1 MNKQAHRLT
10 APLQG
15 DNWRNQLRD
24 FLAQDDASLEAKFH
38 CEETA
43 LHHADYPSEPEP
55 EPFYFVAAE
64 ARFDLPTNVLSAL
77 DALTQVSD
85 IG

>member
-15 DNWRNQLRD
+15 DNWKNHLRD

-38 CEETA
+38 TDDA
-43 LHHADYPSEPEP
+43 EPEIEP
-55 EPFYFVAAE
+55 EPFYFVAPSVE

>member
-10 APLQG
+10 SPLQG
-15 DNWRNQLRD
+15 DNWKNHLRD
-24 FLAQDDASLEAKFH
+24 FLAQDDASLEAKYH
-38 CEETA
+38 TN
-43 LHHADYPSEPEP
+43 DVEPEIEP
-55 EPFYFVAAE
+55 EPFYFVAPNVE

>member
-15 DNWRNQLRD
+15 DNWKNQLRD
-24 FLAQDDASLEAKFH
+24 FLAQDDASLEAKYH
-38 CEETA
+38 TDDA
-43 LHHADYPSEPEP
+43 EPETDP
-55 EPFYFVAAE
+55 EPFYFVAPVVE
-64 ARFDLPTNVLSAL
+64 ARFVLPTNVLSAL
-77 DALTQVSD
+77 DSLTQVSD

>member
-1 MNKQAHRLT
+1 MNKQSHRLT

-38 CEETA
+38 NDDA
-43 LHHADYPSEPEP
+43 EPETDP
-55 EPFYFVAAE
+55 EPFYFVAPVVE

-77 DALTQVSD
+77 DSLTPVSD

>member
-15 DNWRNQLRD
+15 DNWRNQLRAY
-24 FLAQDDASLEAKFH
+24 LAQDDAQLEAKFPTD
-38 CEETA
+38 EV
-43 LHHADYPSEPEP
+43 EPEIDP
-55 EPFYFVAAE
+55 EPFYFVAPSVE

-77 DALTQVSD
+77 DSLTPVSD